1 MDRTERSPLTGTR
14 FAEIARAVREAIGQD
29 HRYAHVV
36 RVTRLA
42 DKLAQRHGEDT
53 CDARLAGLLHD
64 IARLYSG
71 ERLLAECEARGLAID
86 AFERRNP
93 IVLHARLG
101 AEIARERF
109 GIADERVLDAMR
121 RHTVAAPHMT
131 SLDAIVYLADGLE
144 PGRQFPERE
153 ALESLAFRDLD
164 AAMRAILESSL
175 AYLETRGLEAAPQTL
190 AALEY
195 YQMTERTPLSA

>member
-1 MDRTERSPLTGTR
+1 MTGTR

-29 HRYAHVV
+29 HRYAHVI
-36 RVTRLA
+36 RVSRLA
-42 DKLAQRHGEDT
+42 DKLAQRHGEDANA
-53 CDARLAGLLHD
+53 ARLAGLLHD
-64 IARLYSG
+64 VARLFSG

-109 GIADERVLDAMR
+109 GIADERVLDAIR
-121 RHTVAAPHMT
+121 RHTVGAPSMT
-131 SLDAIVYLADGLE
+131 RLDAIVYLADGLE
-144 PGRQFPERE
+144 PGRDFPERE

-164 AAMRAILESSL
+164 AAMRALLESSL
-175 AYLETRGLEAAPQTL
+175 AYLETRGLDAAPQTI
-190 AALEY
+190 AALKNY
-195 YQMTERTPLSA
+195 HMIERTPLSA

>member
-1 MDRTERSPLTGTR
+1 LTGTR

-29 HRYAHVV
+29 HRYAHVI

-42 DKLAQRHGEDT
+42 DKLAQRHGEDANA
-53 CDARLAGLLHD
+53 ARLARLLHD
-64 IARLYSG
+64 VARLFSG

-109 GIADERVLDAMR
+109 AIADERILDAIR
-121 RHTVAAPHMT
+121 RHTVGASSMT
-131 SLDAIVYLADGLE
+131 RLDAIVYLADGLE
-144 PGRQFPERE
+144 PGRDFPERE

-164 AAMRAILESSL
+164 AAMRALLESSL
-175 AYLETRGLEAAPQTL
+175 AYLETRGLDAAPQTI
-190 AALEY
+190 AALKNY
-195 YQMTERTPLSA
+195 HMIERTPLSA

>member
-1 MDRTERSPLTGTR
+1 MTGTR

-29 HRYAHVV
+29 HRYAHVI
-36 RVTRLA
+36 RVSRLA
-42 DKLAQRHGEDT
+42 DKLAQRHGEDANA
-53 CDARLAGLLHD
+53 ARLAGLLHD
-64 IARLYSG
+64 VARLFSG

-109 GIADERVLDAMR
+109 GIADECVLDAIR
-121 RHTVAAPHMT
+121 RHTVGAPSMT
-131 SLDAIVYLADGLE
+131 RLDAIVYLADGLE
-144 PGRQFPERE
+144 PGRDFPERE

-164 AAMRAILESSL
+164 AAMRALLESSL
-175 AYLETRGLEAAPQTL
+175 AYLETRGLDAAPQTI
-190 AALEY
+190 AALKNY
-195 YQMTERTPLSA
+195 HMIERTPLSA

>member
-1 MDRTERSPLTGTR
+1 LTGTR
-14 FAEIARAVREAIGQD
+14 FAEIARTVREAIGQE

-42 DKLAQRHGEDT
+42 DRLAHRYGEDAGA
-53 CDARLAGLLHD
+53 ARLAGLLHD

-71 ERLLAECEARGLAID
+71 ERLVAECEARGLAMD

-109 GIADERVLDAMR
+109 GIGDERVLSAIR
-121 RHTVAAPHMT
+121 RHTVAAADMT
-131 SLDAIVYLADGLE
+131 RLDAIVYLADGLE
-144 PGRQFPERE
+144 PGRHFPERE

-164 AAMRAILESSL
+164 AAMRALLESSL
-175 AYLETRGLEAAPQTL
+175 AYLRARGLEAAPQTI
-190 AALEY
+190 AALETY
-195 YQMTERTPLSA
+195 RTTERTPLSA

>member
-1 MDRTERSPLTGTR
+1 LTGTR

-29 HRYAHVV
+29 HRYAHVI
-36 RVTRLA
+36 RVSRLA
-42 DKLAQRHGEDT
+42 DKLAQRHGEDANA
-53 CDARLAGLLHD
+53 ARLAGLLHD
-64 IARLYSG
+64 VARLFSG

-109 GIADERVLDAMR
+109 AIADERILDAIR
-121 RHTVAAPHMT
+121 RHTVGASSMT
-131 SLDAIVYLADGLE
+131 RLDAIVYLADGLE
-144 PGRQFPERE
+144 PGRDFPERE

-164 AAMRAILESSL
+164 AAMRALLESSL
-175 AYLETRGLEAAPQTL
+175 AYLETRGLDAAPQTI
-190 AALEY
+190 AALKNY
-195 YQMTERTPLSA
+195 HMIERTPLSA

>member
-1 MDRTERSPLTGTR
+1 MTGTR
-14 FAEIARAVREAIGQD
+14 FAQIARDVRKTIGQD
-29 HRYAHVV
+29 HRYAHVI

-42 DKLAQRHGEDT
+42 DKLAQRHGEDA
-53 CDARLAGLLHD
+53 CAARLAGLLHD
-64 IARLYSG
+64 IARLYSA

-109 GIADERVLDAMR
+109 GIEDERVLSAVR
-121 RHTVAAPHMT
+121 RHTVAARHMT
-131 SLDAIVYLADGLE
+131 RLDAIVYLADGLE
-144 PGRQFPERE
+144 PGRHFPKRE

-164 AAMRAILESSL
+164 AAMRALLRSSL
-175 AYLETRGLEAAPQTL
+175 AYLETRGLEAAPQTI
-190 AALEY
+190 AALETY
-195 YQMTERTPLSA
+195 HTTERTPLSA

>member
-1 MDRTERSPLTGTR
+1 MTGTR
-14 FAEIARAVREAIGQD
+14 FAEIARTVREAIGQE

-42 DKLAQRHGEDT
+42 DRLAHRYGEDAGA
-53 CDARLAGLLHD
+53 ARLAGLLHD

-71 ERLLAECEARGLAID
+71 ERLVAECEARGLAMD

-109 GIADERVLDAMR
+109 GIGDERVLSAIR
-121 RHTVAAPHMT
+121 RHTVAAADMT
-131 SLDAIVYLADGLE
+131 RLDAIVYLADGLE
-144 PGRQFPERE
+144 PGRHFPERE

-164 AAMRAILESSL
+164 AAMRALLESSL
-175 AYLETRGLEAAPQTL
+175 AYLRARGLEAAPQTI
-190 AALEY
+190 AALETY
-195 YQMTERTPLSA
+195 RTTERTPLSA